1 MPTPQGWEI
10 ILTGI
15 LVAIVLFMLRPG
27 MKNMLATS
35 RDAQSGDWRGLLL
48 PAVLL
53 VGFVVL
59 LVLLVSS

>member
-15 LVAIVLFMLRPG
+15 LVVIVLFMLRPG
-27 MKNMLATS
+27 VKNMLAAS

-48 PAVLL
+48 PTVLL